1 MIIKSL
7 ELKNYRNYDELSMN
21 FASGTNLLYG
31 DNAQGK
37 TNILESIYLSATT
50 KSHRGNKDRELIK
63 FEENEAHIRIHFE
76 KQGIDHQL
84 DMHLKKNKAKGVAID
99 RIPIRRSSDL
109 LGQIPVILFSPED
122 LKIVKSGPS
131 ERRKFLDI
139 ELSQMERLYLY
150 QLTNYNK
157 ILVQRNNLLK
167 QIRFQNNLIETLEA
181 WDIQLVKY
189 GSEVIKYR
197 EKFIKHLGEVCQKIH
212 NKLTGGKEKILLE
225 YDRDVGYDSYLT
237 ELAKK
242 RQKDLKYSTTTVGPH
257 RDDISFI
264 VNGIDIRKYGSQGQQ
279 RTAALSLKLA
289 QIQLMREVMKEYEF
303 VLWVIGAKAEDRG
316 KFVYDLPDNVVEV
329 HEVFLDDALR
339 LSGERAQVSFTEEE
353 LRSLREL
360 VNLGS
365 PDWDVLFNL
374 FHTRGVHPLSFLQSR
389 EFIDLFTQI
398 CMEEYPYVAYAD
410 AFHTVRSML
419 LPVLYLMGCE
429 VPEAQIYHAISTG
442 YGGLLACWGG
452 YQPCAGIAYGTWH
465 LYA

>member
-1 MIIKSL
+1 MRVCSICL
-7 ELKNYRNYDELSMN
+7 DGFRNYTN
-21 FASGTNLLYG
+21 FSASFDPGVNVIWG
-31 DNAQGK
+31 ENAQGK

-279 RTAALSLKLA
+279 RTAILSMKLA
-289 QIQLMREVMKEYEF
+289 ELEF
-303 VLWVIGAKAEDRG
+303 VKKETGEYPL
-316 KFVYDLPDNVVEV
+316 LL
-329 HEVFLDDALR
+329 LDDVGSELDK
-339 LSGERAQVSFTEEE
+339 ERRNTLFSYLTKKEIQTIITTTDE
-353 LRSLREL
+353 SL
-360 VNLGS
+360 G
-365 PDWDVLFNL
+365 
-374 FHTRGVHPLSFLQSR
+374 
-389 EFIDLFTQI
+389 
-398 CMEEYPYVAYAD
+398 
-410 AFHTVRSML
+410 
-419 LPVLYLMGCE
+419 
-429 VPEAQIYHAISTG
+429 
-442 YGGLLACWGG
+442 
-452 YQPCAGIAYGTWH
+452 AYGKEIKIEG
-465 LYA
+465 

>member
-76 KQGIDHQL
+76 KQVIDHQL
-84 DMHLKKNKAKGVAID
+84 DM
-99 RIPIRRSSDL
+99 

-289 QIQLMREVMKEYEF
+289 QIQLMREVMKESPI
-303 VLWVIGAKAEDRG
+303 L
-316 KFVYDLPDNVVEV
+316 L
-329 HEVFLDDALR
+329 LDDV
-339 LSGERAQVSFTEEE
+339 LSE
-353 LRSLREL
+353 LDSNRKTYLLESIKDTQTIITCTGL
-360 VNLGS
+360 
-365 PDWDVLFNL
+365 D
-374 FHTRGVHPLSFLQSR
+374 
-389 EFIDLFTQI
+389 EFISKHLPIQRMFQI
-398 CMEEYPYVAYAD
+398 K
-410 AFHTVRSML
+410 
-419 LPVLYLMGCE
+419 
-429 VPEAQIYHAISTG
+429 
-442 YGGLLACWGG
+442 
-452 YQPCAGIAYGTWH
+452 AGKIVKEN
-465 LYA
+465 